1 MTTVCGQDDDSLSG
15 ELHSARLKSSSGGEL
30 KQRGLPLSGGSH
42 GTPGAKVKLSSSS
55 FVQSSTPTDSHPGE
69 SESSKYGSQVS
80 TRPSNHASIASLNG
94 LDRDSE
100 VTLLSP
106 ASPQEICPL
115 GVQLWTNPLGITD
128 QLILRKDRCKV
139 PLNTD
144 LLFMYRT
151 SVWYRLSTLRLTTS
165 LLDVRYRTNPKGI

>member
-55 FVQSSTPTDSHPGE
+55 FAQRSTPTDSHPGE
-69 SESSKYGSQVS
+69 SESSMYGSQVS

-94 LDRDSE
+94 LDRDLE

-128 QLILRKDRCKV
+128 HLILRKDWCKV

-144 LLFMYRT
+144 LLIMYRT
-151 SVWYRLSTLRLTTS
+151 
-165 LLDVRYRTNPKGI
+165 

>member
-15 ELHSARLKSSSGGEL
+15 ELHSARLKSSSGGEP

-55 FVQSSTPTDSHPGE
+55 FAQRSTPTDSHPGE
-69 SESSKYGSQVS
+69 SESSKYGSQVW
-80 TRPSNHASIASLNG
+80 TRPSNHASIVSLNG
-94 LDRDSE
+94 LDRD

-115 GVQLWTNPLGITD
+115 GV
-128 QLILRKDRCKV
+128 
-139 PLNTD
+139 
-144 LLFMYRT
+144 
-151 SVWYRLSTLRLTTS
+151 
-165 LLDVRYRTNPKGI
+165 

>member
-15 ELHSARLKSSSGGEL
+15 ELHSACLKSSSGGEP

-55 FVQSSTPTDSHPGE
+55 FAQRSTPTDSHPGE
-69 SESSKYGSQVS
+69 LESSKYGSKVS
-80 TRPSNHASIASLNG
+80 TRPSNHASIARLNG

-115 GVQLWTNPLGITD
+115 GVRLGTNPLGITD
-128 QLILRKDRCKV
+128 HLILRKIGAK
-139 PLNTD
+139 
-144 LLFMYRT
+144 FH
-151 SVWYRLSTLRLTTS
+151 
-165 LLDVRYRTNPKGI
+165 

>member
-30 KQRGLPLSGGSH
+30 KQRGSH

-55 FVQSSTPTDSHPGE
+55 FAQSSTPTDSHPGE

-80 TRPSNHASIASLNG
+80 THPSNHASIASLNG

-106 ASPQEICPL
+106 ASPRRSA
-115 GVQLWTNPLGITD
+115 LWVSSSG
-128 QLILRKDRCKV
+128 
-139 PLNTD
+139 
-144 LLFMYRT
+144 RT
-151 SVWYRLSTLRLTTS
+151 L
-165 LLDVRYRTNPKGI
+165 

>member
-55 FVQSSTPTDSHPGE
+55 FAQRSTPT
-69 SESSKYGSQVS
+69 SKYGSQVS
-80 TRPSNHASIASLNG
+80 TRPSNHSSIASLNG

-115 GVQLWTNPLGITD
+115 GVQLWTNPIGITD
-128 QLILRKDRCKV
+128 HLILRKDWCKV

-144 LLFMYRT
+144 LLIMYRT
-151 SVWYRLSTLRLTTS
+151 
-165 LLDVRYRTNPKGI
+165 

>member
-30 KQRGLPLSGGSH
+30 KQRGLP
-42 GTPGAKVKLSSSS
+42 GAKVKLSSSS
-55 FVQSSTPTDSHPGE
+55 FAQRSTPTDSHPGE

-94 LDRDSE
+94 LDRDLE

-115 GVQLWTNPLGITD
+115 GIQLWTNPLGITD
-128 QLILRKDRCKV
+128 HLILRKDRCKV

-144 LLFMYRT
+144 LLIMYRT
-151 SVWYRLSTLRLTTS
+151 
-165 LLDVRYRTNPKGI
+165 

>member
-42 GTPGAKVKLSSSS
+42 GTPGAKVRLSSSS
-55 FVQSSTPTDSHPGE
+55 FAQRSTPTDSHPGE

-94 LDRDSE
+94 WIGTR
-100 VTLLSP
+100 
-106 ASPQEICPL
+106 
-115 GVQLWTNPLGITD
+115 
-128 QLILRKDRCKV
+128 
-139 PLNTD
+139 
-144 LLFMYRT
+144 
-151 SVWYRLSTLRLTTS
+151 RLHF
-165 LLDVRYRTNPKGI
+165 

>member
-30 KQRGLPLSGGSH
+30 KQRGFPLSGGSH
-42 GTPGAKVKLSSSS
+42 GLLGAKVKLSSSS
-55 FVQSSTPTDSHPGE
+55 FAQRSTPTDSHPGE

-106 ASPQEICPL
+106 ASHQEI
-115 GVQLWTNPLGITD
+115 QHWTNPLGITD

-165 LLDVRYRTNPKGI
+165 LLDVRYRTNSKGI